1 MPEPY
6 FVTEVERQLAQRR
19 GKWQPVRI
27 ILVAILAAV
36 LYLAVTAA
44 VLFTRN
50 DTPRYGEAVEHFKYG
65 SIGSETESGIPYRVW
80 QALPKLFPDAFEGR
94 DDYSAFGFLY
104 EKDGR
109 GRQRDLPIGVSRRT
123 VRGVDMVWLNCAVC
137 HTGTYRLSA
146 EGPHVIVPA
155 MPSNNLQ
162 FERFVRFV
170 LSTAADERMAPDT
183 LIPAAEAA
191 GHDFGTVEKVAWRY
205 LVLPA
210 LREGLIARHARLESL
225 LSRQPDWGPGRVD
238 TFNPYKVVQM
248 EIPASSLTP
257 AEVIGA
263 ADFPSVFEQGPREGM
278 HLHWDG
284 NNTSL
289 AERNLSAALGA
300 GVTPRT
306 VDHAAIRRVADWLL
320 TLKPPPSPNR
330 PDAAAV
336 ARGRSLYRAGCS
348 ACHGE
353 QDPMG
358 YQFRGGELGQVD
370 PIGRL
375 GTDRA
380 RLDSY
385 TPAFRQ
391 RQVTELFAGTPYA
404 FKFFE
409 KTDGYANL
417 PLDGLWLRGPYLH
430 NGAVPTLRDLLAMP
444 AQRPAAYLRGSD
456 VVDAVNGGF
465 VSPPCDPKA
474 PPPPTTG
481 FCFDT
486 SQPGN
491 GRDGHLYGTDLPAA
505 AKSDLIAYLLTF

>member
-6 FVTEVERQLAQRR
+6 FVTEVERQLAERR
-19 GKWQPVRI
+19 RKWQPVRI
-27 ILVAILAAV
+27 VLIAVLIAI

-44 VLFTRN
+44 ALFTRN
-50 DTPRYGEAVEHFKYG
+50 DTPRYGDVVEHFKYG
-65 SIGSETESGIPYRVW
+65 SIGSEPESGIPYRVW
-80 QALPKLFPDAFEGR
+80 QALPKLFPEAFEGR

-104 EKDGR
+104 EKDAL

-137 HTGTYRLSA
+137 HTGTYRRSPD
-146 EGPHVIVPA
+146 GPRVIVPA

-162 FERFVRFV
+162 FERFVRVV
-170 LSTAADERMAPDT
+170 LATAVDERMAPDT
-183 LIPAAEAA
+183 LVPAAEAT
-191 GHDFGTVEKVAWRY
+191 GPRFGVVEKFAWRH

-225 LSRQPDWGPGRVD
+225 LARQPDWGPGRVD

-248 EIPASSLTP
+248 KIPAATLTQ

-300 GVTPRT
+300 GVTPET
-306 VDHAAIRRVADWLL
+306 VDHAAIERVASWLL
-320 TLKPPPSPNR
+320 TLKPPPSPNQ

-336 ARGRSLYRAGCS
+336 ARGRNVYEGACS
-348 ACHGE
+348 SCHGE
-353 QDPMG
+353 QDPAG
-358 YQFRGGELGQVD
+358 YQFKGSDIGQVD
-370 PIGRL
+370 PIARL

-391 RQVTELFAGTPYA
+391 RQLTELFAGTPYA
-404 FKFFE
+404 FKAFQ

-430 NGAVPTLRDLLAMP
+430 NGAVPTLKDLLAQP
-444 AQRPAAYLRGSD
+444 AERPAAYLRGSD
-456 VVDAVNGGF
+456 VIDPVNGGF
-465 VSPPCDPKA
+465 LSPPCDPKA
-474 PPPPTTG
+474 PAPAAG

-491 GRDGHLYGTDLPAA
+491 GKDGHLYGTDLPAA
-505 AKSDLIAYLLTF
+505 AKADLLAYLLTF

>member
-19 GKWQPVRI
+19 HRWRPVRLVLI
-27 ILVAILAAV
+27 AALVAAV
-36 LYLAVTAA
+36 YLALTAA
-44 VLFTRN
+44 ILFTRN
-50 DTPRYGEAVEHFKYG
+50 DTPRYGDVIEHFKYG

-80 QALPKLFPDAFEGR
+80 QALPRLFPDAFEQR

-104 EKDGR
+104 EKDSL

-146 EGPHVIVPA
+146 NGPRTTVPA

-191 GHDFGTVEKVAWRY
+191 GHRFGVVEKVAWRY
-205 LVLPA
+205 LVLPP

-238 TFNPYKVVQM
+238 TFNPYKAVQM
-248 EIPASSLTP
+248 KIPASTLTP

-263 ADFPSVFEQGPREGM
+263 ADFPAVFEQGPREGM

-300 GVTPRT
+300 GVTPET
-306 VDHAAIRRVADWLL
+306 VDHAAIKRVADWLL
-320 TLKPPPSPNR
+320 TLKPPASPNR
-330 PDAAAV
+330 PDAGAV
-336 ARGRSLYRAGCS
+336 ERGRTVYRSACS
-348 ACHGE
+348 SCHGE
-353 QDPMG
+353 QDPAG
-358 YQFRGGELGQVD
+358 YQFQGDAIGKVD
-370 PIGRL
+370 PIARL

-391 RQVTELFAGTPYA
+391 RQLTELFAGTPYA
-404 FKFFE
+404 FRSFE

-430 NGAVPTLRDLLAMP
+430 NGAVPTLKDLLAPP

-456 VVDAVNGGF
+456 VIDGVNGGF
-465 VSPPCDPKA
+465 LSPPCDPKG
-474 PPPPTTG
+474 PPPATG

-486 SQPGN
+486 TQTGN
-491 GRDGHLYGTDLPAA
+491 GKDGHLYGTDLPAS
-505 AKSDLIAYLLTF
+505 AKSDLLSYLLTF